1 MKLSMCRSARGVLCS
16 LLFIVHTAAFADD
29 RNLELGPKPGERRV
43 ALVIG
48 NAAYQGSSALKNPGN
63 DARAIAEKMKAMGF
77 DVILRIDSTQK
88 DMNRAITRFGEKLS
102 AGGVGL
108 FYYAGHGMQVR
119 GKNFLVPVDAEIE
132 GESAVRSESVDL
144 DLVLDQL
151 SVARVGVVILDAC
164 RNNPFERR
172 FRGGSGNGLAQVDAP
187 KGVLIAYAT
196 APGKV
201 AADGSGKHGLYTS
214 ELLRALDEPGRRIED
229 VFKQVRIRV
238 SGETSDRQIP
248 WESSSLTGDFYFL
261 PQVSGVTPR
270 DTGRDVQPGVAVDP
284 VLVELEMWKS
294 VKDSTSIADFEEY
307 IRHYPNGK
315 FAGLAHAR
323 MARIGQASQEMRP
336 QVTEADMVGK
346 WKFGR
351 ATSGLLAPAGHLC
364 DVELLAMK
372 GAHGN
377 AVRACHGNE
386 SFWRINGDTLEFLG
400 NSGQV
405 TTIFTLKSAGHWE
418 GAYVGPASGL
428 IGGVIHYL
436 KRDAAQGYDGQWS
449 GELET
454 YGGLFESPVRL
465 GLEVSVRKNQLSG
478 HVFMYGENRT
488 FSGQVAEDGELVDA
502 KLTGS
507 IQGYTLHGKLWDVNG
522 EGLMGWKLRMKLSR
536 KPMAQ

>member
-1 MKLSMCRSARGVLCS
+1 MRLVMCRSVLIA
-16 LLFIVHTAAFADD
+16 LFAFLFIVHTAAFAQE
-29 RNLELGPKPGERRV
+29 RNLELSSKSGEQRV

-63 DARAIAEKMKAMGF
+63 DARAIAEKMKALGF

-102 AGGVGL
+102 GGGVGL

-151 SVARVGVVILDAC
+151 AAVRIGVVILDAC

-172 FRGGSGNGLAQVDAP
+172 FRGGSGGLAQVDAP

-201 AADGSGKHGLYTS
+201 AADGAGKHGLYTS

-229 VFKQVRIRV
+229 LFKQVRVRV
-238 SGETSDRQIP
+238 SGATSDQQIP

-261 PQVSGVTPR
+261 PQGAGAASREPAGEASPA
-270 DTGRDVQPGVAVDP
+270 GALDP
-284 VLVELEMWKS
+284 ALIELEMWRS
-294 VKDSTSIADFEEY
+294 VKDSASIADYEEY
-307 IRHYPNGK
+307 LRHYPEGK

-323 MARIGQASQEMRP
+323 IARLGQPPQEIRP
-336 QVTEADMVGK
+336 QPSEAELVGK

-351 ATSGLLAPAGHLC
+351 ATGGLLAPAGHLC
-364 DVELLAMK
+364 DIELLAAK

-377 AVRACHGNE
+377 VIRSCHGNE

-400 NSGQV
+400 SSGQV
-405 TTIFTLKSAGHWE
+405 TTIFTLKSRGHWE
-418 GAYVGPASGL
+418 GPYVGPGSGL
-428 IGGVIHYL
+428 VGGVIHYL
-436 KRDAAQGYDGQWS
+436 KRDEVRSHDGLWS

-454 YGGLFESPVRL
+454 YGGLFNTPVKV
-465 GLEVSVRKNQLSG
+465 GLEVAVRSGQLSG
-478 HVFMYGENRT
+478 NVFMYGETRK
-488 FSGQVAEDGELVDA
+488 FSGRVAEDGELVDA
-502 KLTGS
+502 KLTGA

-536 KPMAQ
+536 KQMTQ

>member
-1 MKLSMCRSARGVLCS
+1 MMLPICRSARIAFFT
-16 LLFIVHTAAFADD
+16 LLFIVQPAAFAQE
-29 RNLELGPKPGERRV
+29 RNLEPSPKSGERRV

-63 DARAIAEKMKAMGF
+63 DARAIAEKLGALGF
-77 DVILRIDSTQK
+77 EVILRIDSTQK

-102 AGGVGL
+102 GGGVGL

-172 FRGGSGNGLAQVDAP
+172 FRGGSGGLAQVDAP

-201 AADGSGKHGLYTS
+201 AADGTGKHGLYTS

-229 VFKQVRIRV
+229 VFKQVRVRV
-238 SGETSDRQIP
+238 SGATRDQQVP

-261 PQVSGVTPR
+261 PQESGAALR
-270 DTGRDVQPGVAVDP
+270 ETGREAPPAGSVDP
-284 VLVELEMWKS
+284 ALIELEMWKS
-294 VKDSTSIADFEEY
+294 VKDSTSIADYEEY
-307 IRHYPNGK
+307 LRHYPDGK

-323 MARIGQASQEMRP
+323 IERLGRSAQEMRP
-336 QVTEADMVGK
+336 RVTEAELVGK

-351 ATSGLLAPAGHLC
+351 ATGGLFAPAGHLC
-364 DVELLAMK
+364 DVELLVSK

-377 AVRACHGNE
+377 VIRACHGNE

-400 NSGQV
+400 SGGQV
-405 TTIFTLKSAGHWE
+405 TTIFTLKSEGHWE
-418 GAYVGPASGL
+418 GPYVGPGSGL
-428 IGGVIHYL
+428 IGGVIHDL
-436 KRDAAQGYDGQWS
+436 KRDAARSHD
-449 GELET
+449 
-454 YGGLFESPVRL
+454 
-465 GLEVSVRKNQLSG
+465 
-478 HVFMYGENRT
+478 
-488 FSGQVAEDGELVDA
+488 
-502 KLTGS
+502 
-507 IQGYTLHGKLWDVNG
+507 
-522 EGLMGWKLRMKLSR
+522 
-536 KPMAQ
+536 